1 MGTSYHKSNGK
12 QARKNRR
19 LAIQSIGSLV
29 AAIMLVIVGIIL
41 NSTTR
46 TTLDNEKQL
55 FEYAIQMREA
65 SQYLTQEVRTY
76 SVLGNQQ
83 NYDNYW
89 DEVNNQKNRD
99 KAIAS
104 MKYIGLT
111 QEETSLM
118 ESILSLSNQLI
129 PLEEKAMEA
138 VANGDLKAAQE
149 YVYGTEYQTGID
161 KITSDTDKF
170 INLLENRTA
179 QQSNNVIKI
188 IIIQNA
194 FTMLC
199 ILYVITRLVSYM
211 VFVTKELLHPI
222 QKIEVE
228 MQEISSGNL
237 SSEFNLMEDDTETG
251 HLIASIKSTKEFL
264 QFIIGDIAQI
274 MESLSKGDLSFYVD
288 AEYRGEF
295 QEIKD
300 SCHLILDNMNNTFRT
315 IRLASD
321 QVEKGASQMALAS
334 QDMAEGSTEQA
345 SAIEQISFNIDEINE
360 GIQKIASSSQQSE
373 NLATNAGI
381 KLQGSAEKMTDL
393 NHAMGQIQ
401 ECAKEISGIA
411 ETIKGIASQTNLL
424 ALNAAIEAARAGEA
438 GRGFAVVAE
447 EVKDLAGDSANAVK
461 NTEHL
466 IQQTLQAVE
475 KAMRLSE
482 ETMSALDQVSTLAGS
497 SIDSMHEVA
506 DATVAQSQK
515 IEQVMCNVT
524 NITKSIQ
531 NNSSFAQEIAASS
544 EEQNAQAE
552 NLNELLLQL
561 RLRNTK

>member
-1 MGTSYHKSNGK
+1 MGASHYNSKGK
-12 QARKNRR
+12 QACKNRR
-19 LAIQSIGSLV
+19 LAAQSIISLV
-29 AAIMLVIVGIIL
+29 AAILLVIVGIIL

-46 TTLDNEKQL
+46 TTLDKEKQL

-76 SVLGNQQ
+76 SVLGNQK

-118 ESILSLSNQLI
+118 ESILSSSNQLI
-129 PLEEKAMEA
+129 PIEEKAMEA

-179 QQSNNVIKI
+179 QQSNNVIRI
-188 IIIQNA
+188 IVIQNA

-228 MQEISSGNL
+228 MQEMSAGNL
-237 SSEFNLMEDDTETG
+237 SSEFNLTEDDTETG
-251 HLIASIKSTKEFL
+251 RLIASIKSTKEFL

-274 MESLSKGDLSFYVD
+274 MESLSRGDLSFYVD

-300 SCHLILDNMNNTFRT
+300 SCHLILDNLNNTFHT
-315 IRLASD
+315 IRIASE
-321 QVEKGASQMALAS
+321 QVEKGASQIALAS

-345 SAIEQISFNIDEINE
+345 SAIEQISFNIDEIND
-360 GIQKIASSSQQSE
+360 GIQKITSSSQQSE

-401 ECAKEISGIA
+401 DCAKEISGIA

-447 EVKDLAGDSANAVK
+447 EVKDLAGDSAEAVK

-475 KAMRLSE
+475 KAMHLSE
-482 ETMSALDQVSTLAGS
+482 ETRSALDQVSILAGS

-506 DATVAQSQK
+506 DATFAQSQK
-515 IEQVMCNVT
+515 IDEVMCNVT

-544 EEQNAQAE
+544 EEQNTQAE
-552 NLNELLLQL
+552 NLNKLLSQL

>member
-1 MGTSYHKSNGK
+1 MGTSYHKSNGI

-401 ECAKEISGIA
+401 DCAKEISGIA

-475 KAMRLSE
+475 KAMLLSE

>member
-19 LAIQSIGSLV
+19 LATQSIISLV

-111 QEETSLM
+111 QEETSLI

-149 YVYGTEYQTGID
+149 YVYGTEYQTDID
-161 KITSDTDKF
+161 KITSDMDIF

-188 IIIQNA
+188 IVIQNA

-401 ECAKEISGIA
+401 DCAKEISGIA

-447 EVKDLAGDSANAVK
+447 EVKDLAGDSAKAVK

-475 KAMRLSE
+475 KAMLLSE

-515 IEQVMCNVT
+515 IDEVMCNVA